1 MLAIP
6 QDAVATAVSPS
17 PSPQSVGER
26 RWAQMKK
33 KALQLFICAVIV
45 LYIFFVK
52 AR

>member
-1 MLAIP
+1 MLFLYGGQP
-6 QDAVATAVSPS
+6 FLSPRSAV
-17 PSPQSVGER
+17 ER